1 LTSAAKPVS
10 QTRTPL
16 REYLDG
22 RGIRYGWVAEK
33 LGVSAATMT
42 KLMNG
47 TQSISVLH
55 DRALCQLF
63 EEPVGTFLP
72 AEAAPNG

>member
-1 LTSAAKPVS
+1 
-10 QTRTPL
+10 
-16 REYLDG
+16 
-22 RGIRYGWVAEK
+22 
-33 LGVSAATMT
+33 MT